1 MDRNEQSSVMRSIF
15 EKNWK
20 KNLNPENA
28 WPEKVTGILSG
39 HFVYAISSMPKRERG
54 QNDSWFLISDKLNC
68 RQIDTDFGVSQKRHS
83 GEKRRQ
89 MINWNGVTSEPSVAK
104 DAGKREDNVNFHLC
118 FPLNNRISMSAAQ

>member
-1 MDRNEQSSVMRSIF
+1 MRSIF

-83 GEKRRQ
+83 GEERRQ